1 MKTIETLSSPFKHL
15 VMTIGELP
23 TTFVESMSYY
33 EALAWL
39 VNYMEKTLLPA
50 VNENAEATKELQAAF
65 IELKKYVD
73 DYFSDLN
80 IQSEINAK
88 LDEMASQGQLAEIIS
103 LYLNSQSV
111 LGFDTVAAMKAS
123 EMLVDGSIVRTC
135 GKLTYGDGEGKFYR
149 VRELT
154 ESDTVDEENLIALHD
169 TSLVAELLPDKEL
182 SDKLD
187 KVRGDAERLGI
198 GNETYTARG
207 NSWTATVCSIRANR
221 ASTQPTLV
229 NAPSV
234 FTPQNGQEASL
245 YRGRDS
251 VALFI
256 GNQGRNPYLSVAS
269 STTYTQN
276 SVTYPNGAD
285 LSKIKVG
292 MVIDTT
298 GTPVYSGILTA
309 IDTTNHVFTVD
320 GWYNN
325 GTLGQ
330 PTNGD
335 GYEIGGVRKIWGKNT
350 AVTLNPSF
358 PQVLACGEEM
368 NLNNN
373 LASGTNKQIIG
384 YDCVTTGTG
393 VGDIAYLARTGEQ
406 AFDGPVPGRMAR
418 GFVAKNCVEGFETNS
433 DNDNDY
439 LLLSKTLDGSYTSKR
454 FAITNDGTMDN
465 PKLRSVN
472 ISSNTVAPAYCRF
485 WIFIPSGDLSYT
497 LPDLTSSTYAH
508 YNNRIFT
515 LMNRTANTI
524 TLSNGH
530 TLGAYESETYYAN
543 NVWIK
548 IA

>member
-1 MKTIETLSSPFKHL
+1 MNTIETLSSPFKHL

-50 VNENAEATKELQAAF
+50 VNNNAEATKELQAAF

-80 IQSEINAK
+80 IQSEINNK
-88 LDEMASQGQLAEIIS
+88 LDEMATQGQLAEIIS

-123 EMLVDGSIVRTC
+123 EMLVAGSIVKTC

-169 TSLVAELLPDKEL
+169 NTLVAELLPDKEL

-198 GNETYTARG
+198 GNETYTTRG
-207 NSWTATVCSIRANR
+207 DSWTATVCSIRANR

-251 VALFI
+251 VALFV
-256 GNQGRNPYLSVAS
+256 GNQGRESYLTVST
-269 STTYTQN
+269 STTYTPN
-276 SVTYPNGAD
+276 SVTFPNGTD

-309 IDTTNHVFTVD
+309 IDTENRIFTVD

-325 GTLGQ
+325 GSLGQ
-330 PTNGD
+330 PANGD
-335 GYEIGGVRKIWGKNT
+335 GYEIGAVRKIWGSNT
-350 AVTLNPSF
+350 SVTLNPSF

-368 NLNNN
+368 DLNNN
-373 LASGTNKQIIG
+373 LASGTVKKIIG
-384 YDCVTTGTG
+384 YDCVTTGSGT
-393 VGDIAYLARTGEQ
+393 GDIAYLARSGEQ
-406 AFDGPVPGRMAR
+406 AFDGPVPGRMER
-418 GFVAKNCVEGFETNS
+418 GFVAQNCVEGFETQS

-439 LLLSKTLDGSYTSKR
+439 LLLSKTLDGTYTSKR

-465 PKLRSVN
+465 PKLRSVD
-472 ISSNTVAPAYCRF
+472 ISSDNVAPAYCRF
-485 WIFIPSGDLSYT
+485 WTFNPSSDLSYT
-497 LPDLTSSTYAH
+497 LPNLQDSNYAH
-508 YNNRIFT
+508 YNDRIFI
-515 LMNRTANTI
+515 LMNRSNYNV
-524 TLSNGH
+524 TLSNGYVLQPY
-530 TLGAYESETYYAN
+530 TSATYYAK